1 MHPMPAI
8 SAGVLAGG
16 HGSRMGGRDKGLI
29 PWHGRPMASWI
40 VDTLKL
46 TASEVLISANRNIEA
61 YRTLGADQVIEDE
74 PGAFAGPLAG
84 IVSLRRAARE
94 DLLLIVPCDCPELP
108 DDLAARL
115 YQAMR
120 RKRTALATVHD
131 GNRLQPLFVL
141 LDRTEEAP
149 LRWAFQCGQRAPQRW
164 LQSRPCAL
172 ADLSDCRRQLRNI
185 NTPDAL
191 NGADRTERK

>member
-16 HGSRMGGRDKGLI
+16 RGRRMGGRDKGLI
-29 PWHGRPMASWI
+29 PWRGRPMASWI
-40 VDTLKL
+40 VDTLRI

-61 YRTLGADQVIEDE
+61 YRVLGADRVIEDS

-84 IVSLRRAARE
+84 ILSLRRAARE

-108 DDLAARL
+108 VDLAARL

-120 RKRTALATVHD
+120 RKRTTLAAVHD

-141 LDRTEEAP
+141 LGRVEEAP
-149 LRWAFQCGQRAPQRW
+149 LRWTFQCGQRAPQRW

-172 ADLSDCRRQLRNI
+172 ADLSDCRQTLRNV

-191 NGADRTERK
+191 SRADNTG